1 MDIKTLLLALAL
13 GNLSL
18 CAALFFYGL
27 EARRSGN
34 GTPVADRARAHATWT
49 WAKQCQAVAWTLLY
63 FRGDLPDFLTIP
75 FANAVLFAGFAL
87 DAAAL
92 WEQAG
97 RRVWRQYLLP
107 ALGAAIGVYA
117 GAWLLQVPAGS
128 RIAIGSVAA
137 AFFFVAGAAA
147 LGRGWRNGTALRRY
161 LVLLML
167 VLSAAVVARGLWSL
181 LSTDVSG
188 VSALAVQGAGIAA
201 FYLMMLGNAF
211 GYLLLGREQAQ
222 AELARLEVVDPLTD
236 VPNRRGFYQA
246 LTPWIALSRRPG
258 MSTALIILNLDQFK
272 RVNDSYGHPAGDM
285 VLKAMVDVC
294 KKQLRDSDL
303 MGRLG
308 GAEFAI
314 LLPRTSL
321 EDAGMVAERI
331 RNAVAALPV
340 KAEKAV
346 ISMTASLGVTVIRA
360 EDSTVS
366 LFKRADEALQ
376 AAKQGGSN
384 RVVEAINNGNVEA

>member
-1 MDIKTLLLALAL
+1 MDTKTLLLALAL

-18 CAALFFYGL
+18 CAALFFFAL
-27 EARRSGN
+27 EARRSGQ
-34 GTPVADRARAHATWT
+34 AARVHATWA
-49 WAKQCQAVAWTLLY
+49 WAKQCQAVAWGLLY
-63 FRGDLPDFLTIP
+63 FRGVLPDFLTIP

-87 DAAAL
+87 DASAL

-107 ALGAAIGVYA
+107 ALGAAIGVYV
-117 GAWLLQVPAGS
+117 GAWLLQLPAGG
-128 RIAIGSVAA
+128 RIAIASVAA
-137 AFFFVAGAAA
+137 GFFFLAGTAA
-147 LGRGWRNGTALRRY
+147 LGRGWSSGTLLRRY
-161 LVLLML
+161 LVVSML
-167 VLSAAVVARGLWSL
+167 VLTAAVVARGLWSL
-181 LSTDVSG
+181 LPEG
-188 VSALAVQGAGIAA
+188 VSWLNPSVVQGAGLGAL
-201 FYLMMLGNAF
+201 YLMMLGNAF
-211 GYLLLGREQAQ
+211 GYLLLAREQAQ
-222 AELARLEVVDPLTD
+222 GELARLESVDALTD
-236 VPNRRGFYQA
+236 VPNRRGFYQV
-246 LTPWIALSRRPG
+246 LTPWIALARRPG
-258 MSTALIILNLDQFK
+258 TPTALIILNLDQFK

-294 KKQLRDSDL
+294 KKQLRDSDQ

-314 LLPRTSL
+314 LLPRTAL
-321 EDAGMVAERI
+321 EDASMVAERI

-340 KAEKAV
+340 KAEKAI

-376 AAKQGGSN
+376 AAKQAGRN
-384 RVVEAINNGNVEA
+384 RVVEAQNSGTMEAWS